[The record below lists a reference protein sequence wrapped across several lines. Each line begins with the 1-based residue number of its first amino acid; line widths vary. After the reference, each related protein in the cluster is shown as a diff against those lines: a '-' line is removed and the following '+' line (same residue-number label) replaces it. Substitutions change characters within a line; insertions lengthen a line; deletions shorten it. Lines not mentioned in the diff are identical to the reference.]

1 MDHLFPLQALS
12 AINMPTSPRTKQLIN
27 RATSYNIFT
36 NVSVMIENKR
46 VWAYEILPLSVWE
59 QILHNPRP
67 HRPTSPA
74 HPRAS
79 EHPMTMS
86 LHGQLP
92 HHHWSVQKIP
102 QTQPISSVASTGFS
116 QMETCFRPHKH
127 ASQKSLST
135 SMFPT
140 ASHHHTTCSCFT
152 HSALCAWSLL
162 EPHFTSVKKCRS
174 STFMS
179 LFPRALC
186 MFNQRIACL
195 QNNFN
200 IGHLYA
206 CICVQIAPA
215 DLDFR
220 PIIKI

>member
-127 ASQKSLST
+127 PSQKSLST
-135 SMFPT
+135 SVSYCKSPSHHMFLLYSLCPVCVELTGTTLRRCQKVPKFNIYVSFPT
-140 ASHHHTTCSCFT
+140 CSL
-152 HSALCAWSLL
+152 H
-162 EPHFTSVKKCRS
+162 V
-174 STFMS
+174 
-179 LFPRALC
+179 
-186 MFNQRIACL
+186 
-195 QNNFN
+195 
-200 IGHLYA
+200 
-206 CICVQIAPA
+206 
-215 DLDFR
+215 
-220 PIIKI
+220 